1 MGLFELF
8 KYGEK
13 RYISEL
19 EINSNLENQQSLT
32 PITLAKLREY
42 GVHEN
47 KELRLEYFFY
57 TNNIEKAKA
66 LAGELSLLQYS
77 SEYEKSAGDN
87 DLYLVSGWT
96 TELKMVED
104 TILNWT
110 AEMCQL
116 GLKYDCEFDGW
127 GTYPKQE

>member
-8 KYGEK
+8 KYGET

-19 EINSNLENQQSLT
+19 EVYSNLKEQQSMA
-32 PITLAKLREY
+32 PRTLAKLREY

-66 LAGELSLLQYS
+66 LADELSLLQYS

-87 DLYLVSGWT
+87 DLYLVTGWT
-96 TELKMVED
+96 TELKMAED

-110 AEMCQL
+110 TKMCQL

-127 GTYPKQE
+127 GACPEQE